1 MRAALLV
8 AWPAI
13 SYHFGIRPWDTE
25 RLSTAEIRQ
34 YLDALDDL
42 HDAARG

>member
-1 MRAALLV
+1 MRAALLQ
-8 AWPAI
+8 AWPAL

-25 RLSTAEIRQ
+25 LLSAAEIRQ

-42 HDAARG
+42 NDAARR